1 MIPARGPQTKFIHF
15 MISIIDADSI
25 PESRLPAA
33 GLGFLATGSPEIAT
47 YGQLVEISW
56 QRAVLHSQPWK
67 PGLGIRAISNPE
79 FQAVGS
85 CSRYFCD
92 EQS

>member
-47 YGQLVEISW
+47 YGQLVEVSW
-56 QRAVLHSQPWK
+56 Q
-67 PGLGIRAISNPE
+67 
-79 FQAVGS
+79 
-85 CSRYFCD
+85 
-92 EQS
+92 